1 MPCHTSSTTRL
12 FLKRILVLRT
22 YILRT
27 WNADRRVDKT
37 WVVSPGSEYFPP
49 GKPSLT
55 RDSFADLSLL
65 SALYRVWFSRVS
77 SVGQSPATRVRKRT
91 RAKQKLNSA
100 VVGVSKPHVFD
111 KEIFALALPT
121 LGAVLIDPCLSLVD
135 TGYVGRLGALSLAAI
150 GPCAAAFNF
159 VFVTAR

>member
-1 MPCHTSSTTRL
+1 M
-12 FLKRILVLRT
+12 
-22 YILRT
+22 
-27 WNADRRVDKT
+27 RR
-37 WVVSPGSEYFPP
+37 
-49 GKPSLT
+49 
-55 RDSFADLSLL
+55 
-65 SALYRVWFSRVS
+65 
-77 SVGQSPATRVRKRT
+77 RT

-100 VVGVSKPHVFD
+100 VEGVSKPHVFD

-159 VFVTAR
+159 VFVTARSVDGSLVGCNIFGGGCRLGTKEGAASALPDSS